1 MKLLHPV
8 SLAVAVALGGASYL
22 AYHNAQPNMYEQ
34 KADYLAAKAEK
45 KANSPKRYD
54 KPKEAQEFYIAQRLP
69 KGVETLP
76 TEKYSKALAHIKT
89 MQHYSLADSKI
100 VFDYTPR
107 MNSVDGIN
115 RELGQWK
122 ELGPGN
128 IGGRTRALIIHPTEH
143 DTMYAAGVAGG
154 VWKTTDAGKS
164 WQPMSDLATNLAV
177 TTLTFAPN
185 DPNTIYAG
193 TGEGFFNADAMR
205 GDGIFKSTD
214 GGATW
219 EQLEATAG
227 NELFHYTNKIVFSK
241 NDPAIL
247 YAATRGGVQRSKDN
261 GASWETVF
269 VAKGASVGCTDLTLV
284 DDGDKDVLVTACGSF
299 DTGGI
304 HRSADGGDNW
314 DSVLVAPKQGRST
327 IAVAPSDNNVMYALL
342 ANIDDHGMEAVYKSE
357 DMGLTWTATVTRDS
371 ADEFSR
377 LLLSNTV
384 YGLFPQCGYGPEPQF
399 YNQGWYDNIIAVDPV
414 NPDVVWTGGIDTF
427 RSDDGGKTFV
437 PTSIWWFDMDHE
449 LYAHADQHTIVFHP
463 AYDGVNN
470 TTMFVGND
478 GGIQRTDNAMG
489 ERLDLEQVCGASD
502 DPAGKINW
510 QTLNNGYAVTQFYH
524 GTVMPDG
531 TAYFGGTQDNGTL
544 LGEDGGFNEWREIT
558 GGDGG
563 WTAVDPTNP
572 DVMFSEY
579 TGLSLQKS
587 TDGGVTFADAFNGIT
602 GDGFPFITRF
612 EMAPSNPQV
621 LWIGGNQ
628 LWRTTD
634 QAENWVAGSPVLDSS
649 VYAIGIAPQDENIVA
664 AGTREGYIYINYA
677 AGEADAEQPWHSF
690 KIGAEDERAT
700 ISAIAFDP
708 TDAQIAYATVST
720 FDQAHVW
727 KTTDGGKSWMPIDK
741 DIPNVP
747 ATSVAVDPNNAQRV
761 IIGTDLGV
769 FISTDG
775 GENWFA
781 DGSGLANTNIAKV
794 AFHNNE
800 VFAFTHGRS
809 AYKVALASFG
819 DAELS
824 TQEDTELNVAPA
836 LVSRFTGATFTM
848 VEITEQPESGA
859 LMLDGEALD
868 LGAVVEGDN
877 VAKVVYMPNV
887 DFNGEDHFKVAGK
900 TAGSDVAEEVP
911 VDLTVEAVND
921 APVFQGIEDIYL
933 TLGQKF
939 TLDFKDK
946 VTDIEGD
953 PVTLSMETQV
963 PGFTF
968 EDGVFS
974 GQASELFSGDVRLT
988 ASDGELETSISF
1000 VVDIVD
1006 LTDRTPVIEQQ
1017 QRFEVFENTPVGTTI
1032 GQLAFSDPDAETSP
1046 VVAFHV
1052 YGDNSFTIDAEG
1064 NIIVARE
1071 LDFEFQELAVLGV
1084 QAEDSLGHLSE
1095 HTTVNVKIKDLR
1107 GDDDDDDD
1115 GDAGSFSWLALLS
1128 LPLALLRRRRK

>member
-8 SLAVAVALGGASYL
+8 SLAVAIALGGASYL
-22 AYHNAQPNMYEQ
+22 AYQNAQPNMYEL

-54 KPKEAQEFYIAQRLP
+54 KPKEAQEFYISQRLP

-76 TEKYSKALAHIKT
+76 TEKYSKALAQMKT
-89 MQHYSLADSKI
+89 MQRYSLADNKV
-100 VFDYTPR
+100 VFDYRPR

-115 RELGQWK
+115 RELGQWE

-128 IGGRTRALIIHPTEH
+128 IGGRTRALIIHPTDH
-143 DTMYAAGVAGG
+143 DTMYTAGVAGG

-193 TGEGFFNADAMR
+193 TGEGFFNADALR

-214 GGATW
+214 GGVSW
-219 EQLEATAG
+219 EQLEATSG

-241 NDPAIL
+241 NDPATL
-247 YAATRGGVQRSKDN
+247 YAATRGGVQRSKDL

-269 VAKGASVGCTDLTLV
+269 VAEGASAGCTDLTLV
-284 DDGDKDVLVTACGSF
+284 DGGDKDVLVTACGSF

-304 HRSADGGDNW
+304 HRSADSGDNW
-314 DSVLVAPKQGRST
+314 DPVLVVPKQGRST
-327 IAVAPSDNNVMYALL
+327 IAVAPSDNNIMYALL

-357 DMGLTWTATVTRDS
+357 DMGLTWNATVTRDS
-371 ADEFSR
+371 ADDYSK

-384 YGLFPQCGYGPEPQF
+384 FGLFPQCGYGPEPQF

-437 PTSIWWFDMDHE
+437 PTSIWWFSMDHE

-489 ERLDLEQVCGASD
+489 ERLDLAQVCGASN
-502 DPAGKINW
+502 DPTGKVNW

-572 DVMFSEY
+572 NVLFTEY
-579 TGLSLQKS
+579 TNLSIQKS
-587 TDGGVTFADAFNGIT
+587 TDGGETFADAFNGIT

-634 QAENWVAGSPVLDSS
+634 QAENWVAGSPVLDSA

-677 AGEADAEQPWHSF
+677 AGEANAEQPWHSF
-690 KIGAEDERAT
+690 KIGKEDERAT

-741 DIPNVP
+741 NIPNVP

-781 DGSGLANTNIAKV
+781 DGSGLANTNVAKV
-794 AFHNNE
+794 TFHGNE

-809 AYKVALASFG
+809 AYKVASATDQHYEITLDEDSSVKVASAFA
-819 DAELS
+819 DRF
-824 TQEDTELNVAPA
+824 LNAFA
-836 LVSRFTGATFTM
+836 S
-848 VEITEQPESGA
+848 VEITELPQSGE
-859 LMLDGEALD
+859 LMLGDELLAV
-868 LGAVVEGDN
+868 GAVVALDKFDMVTYKPVTNFAGKDAFRFTGTAEKAESGQEVTVELN
-877 VAKVVYMPNV
+877 VENVNDMPVIGELENLEVMLGQSVEV
-887 DFNGEDHFKVAGK
+887 DFNGKI
-900 TAGSDVAEEVP
+900 SDIDSEK
-911 VDLTVEAVND
+911 
-921 APVFQGIEDIYL
+921 I
-933 TLGQKF
+933 
-939 TLDFKDK
+939 
-946 VTDIEGD
+946 
-953 PVTLSMETQV
+953 TLSIEPQI
-963 PGFTF
+963 PGLRFT
-968 EDGVFS
+968 EGVLK
-974 GQASELFSGDVRLT
+974 GIASSVFSGDVKLYAMDGDSKVS
-988 ASDGELETSISF
+988 ASFSVNIYDAS
-1000 VVDIVD
+1000 
-1006 LTDRTPVIEQQ
+1006 PVIESNQS
-1017 QRFEVFENTPVGTTI
+1017 FEVLENTPIGTVV
-1032 GQLAFSDPDAETSP
+1032 GQLVFSDPDAEVSP
-1046 VVAFHV
+1046 VEKFHV
-1052 YGDNSFTIDAEG
+1052 YGDSFFNVDAEG
-1064 NIIVARE
+1064 KVIVAKE
-1071 LDFEFQELAVLGV
+1071 LDYEYQEEVYFGV
-1084 QAEDSLGHLSE
+1084 QAEDTYGNLSN
-1095 HTTVNVKIKDLR
+1095 HTEVHVSIRNLR

>member
-8 SLAVAVALGGASYL
+8 SLAVAIALGGASYL
-22 AYHNAQPNMYEQ
+22 AYQNTQPSMYEQ

-45 KANSPKRYD
+45 KAQSPKRYD

-69 KGVETLP
+69 KGAQTLP
-76 TEKYSKALAHIKT
+76 TEKYSKALAQIKT
-89 MQHYSLADSKI
+89 MQRYSLADNKV
-100 VFDYTPR
+100 VFDYRPR
-107 MNSVDGIN
+107 VNSVDGIN
-115 RELGQWK
+115 REIGQWE

-128 IGGRTRALIIHPTEH
+128 IGGRTRTLIIHPTEH
-143 DTMYAAGVAGG
+143 DIMYTAGVAGG
-154 VWKTTDAGKS
+154 VWKTTDAGQS
-164 WQPMSDLATNLAV
+164 WTPMSDLATNLAV

-193 TGEGFFNADAMR
+193 TGEGFFNADALR

-214 GGATW
+214 GGVTW

-227 NELFHYTNKIVFSK
+227 NELFHYTNKIVFSE
-241 NDPAIL
+241 NDPSTL
-247 YAATRGGVQRSKDN
+247 YAATRGGVQRSKDS

-269 VAKGASVGCTDLTLV
+269 VAEDAAVGCTDLTLV

-304 HRSADGGDNW
+304 HRSADGGDDW
-314 DSVLVAPKQGRST
+314 AAVLAVPNQGRST
-327 IAVAPSDNNVMYALL
+327 IAVAPSDNNIMYALL
-342 ANIDDHGMEAVYKSE
+342 ANINDHGMEAVYKSE
-357 DMGLTWTATVTRDS
+357 DKGLTWNATVTRDS
-371 ADEFSR
+371 ADDYSK

-437 PTSIWWFDMDHE
+437 PTSIWWFSMDHP

-478 GGIQRTDNAMG
+478 GGIQRTDNALD
-489 ERLDLEQVCGASD
+489 ERLDLAQVCGASSE
-502 DPAGKINW
+502 PAGKVNW

-572 DVMFSEY
+572 NVLFTEY
-579 TGLSLQKS
+579 TNLSIQKS
-587 TDGGVTFADAFNGIT
+587 TDGGVTFADSFNGIT

-727 KTTDGGKSWMPIDK
+727 KTTDGGKNWLPIDK

-781 DGSGLANTNIAKV
+781 DGSGLANTNVAKV
-794 AFHNNE
+794 TFHGNE
-800 VFAFTHGRS
+800 IFAFTHGRS
-809 AYKVALASFG
+809 AYKVSAATYEHYAFTL
-819 DAELS
+819 D
-824 TQEDTELNVAPA
+824 EDTSVNVAPA
-836 LVSRFTGATFTM
+836 FADRFLNTFASIEIAELPQSGELMLEEELLTVGSVVALDKFDMVIYKPDPDFTGEDVFKFTGTAEKAESGQEVTVELNVENVNDMPVIGELENLEVMLGQPVEIDFNDLVS
-848 VEITEQPESGA
+848 
-859 LMLDGEALD
+859 
-868 LGAVVEGDN
+868 
-877 VAKVVYMPNV
+877 
-887 DFNGEDHFKVAGK
+887 
-900 TAGSDVAEEVP
+900 
-911 VDLTVEAVND
+911 
-921 APVFQGIEDIYL
+921 DIDSETL
-933 TLGQKF
+933 TLS
-939 TLDFKDK
+939 
-946 VTDIEGD
+946 IEPQIPGLRFSQG
-953 PVTLSMETQV
+953 VLSGV
-963 PGFTF
+963 ASS
-968 EDGVFS
+968 VFS
-974 GQASELFSGDVRLT
+974 GDIKLHAT
-988 ASDGELETSISF
+988 DGEFEVSASF
-1000 VVDIVD
+1000 SVNIYDAS
-1006 LTDRTPVIEQQ
+1006 PVIESN
-1017 QRFEVFENTPVGTTI
+1017 QRFEVLENTPIGTVV
-1032 GQLAFSDPDAETSP
+1032 GQLVFSDPDAEVSP
-1046 VVAFHV
+1046 VEKFHV
-1052 YGDNSFTIDAEG
+1052 YGNSLFSVDAEG
-1064 NIIVARE
+1064 KVIVAKE
-1071 LDFEFQELAVLGV
+1071 VDFEFQEEVYFGV
-1084 QAEDSLGHLSE
+1084 QAEDTYGNLSN
-1095 HTTVNVKIKDLR
+1095 HTEVHVTIRDLR

-1115 GDAGSFSWLALLS
+1115 GDSGSFSWLALLS
-1128 LPLALLRRRRK
+1128 LPLAMLRRRRK

>member
-8 SLAVAVALGGASYL
+8 SLAVAIALGGASYL
-22 AYHNAQPNMYEQ
+22 TYQHAQQTPYEQ

-54 KPKEAQEFYIAQRLP
+54 KPKEAQEFYISQRLP
-69 KGVETLP
+69 KGVETIP
-76 TEKYSKALAHIKT
+76 TEKYSQALEDIKN
-89 MQHYSLADSKI
+89 MRRYSLADNKI
-100 VFDYTPR
+100 VFDYVPQL
-107 MNSVDGIN
+107 NSPDGMH
-115 RELGQWK
+115 RELGQWE

-143 DTMYAAGVAGG
+143 DTMYTAGVAGG

-164 WQPMSDLATNLAV
+164 WQPLSDLATNLAV

-193 TGEGFFNADAMR
+193 TGEGFFNADALR

-214 GGATW
+214 GGVSWT
-219 EQLEATAG
+219 QLEATAG
-227 NELFHYTNKIVFSK
+227 NELFHYTNKIVFGK
-241 NDPAIL
+241 NDPSTL

-261 GASWETVF
+261 GTSWETVF
-269 VAKGASVGCTDLTLV
+269 VKEDAAVGCTDLTVV
-284 DDGDKDVLVTACGSF
+284 DGGDHDVLVTACGSF
-299 DTGGI
+299 DTGGM
-304 HRSADGGDNW
+304 HRSADGGDTW
-314 DSVLVAPKQGRST
+314 AAVLELETQGRTT
-327 IAVAPSDNNVMYALL
+327 IAVAPSDNNIMYALL
-342 ANIDDHGMEAVYKSE
+342 ANIGDHGMEAVYKSE
-357 DMGLTWTATVTRDS
+357 DMGATWNATVTRDT
-371 ADEFSR
+371 ADEYSR

-414 NPDVVWTGGIDTF
+414 NPDVVWTGGIDMF

-478 GGIQRTDNAMG
+478 GGIQRTDNALD
-489 ERLDLEQVCGASD
+489 ERLDLQQVCGASD
-502 DPAGKINW
+502 DPKGKVNW

-544 LGEDGGFNEWREIT
+544 LGEDGGFNAWREIT

-572 DVMFSEY
+572 NVLFSEY
-579 TGLSLQKS
+579 TNLSIQKS
-587 TDGGVTFADAFNGIT
+587 TDGGVTFADSFNGIT

-649 VYAIGIAPQDENIVA
+649 VYAIGIAPQNENIVA
-664 AGTREGYIYINYA
+664 AGTREGYIYINYN
-677 AGEADAEQPWHSF
+677 AGEADDSTPWNSF
-690 KIGAEDERAT
+690 KIGAEDVRAT

-708 TDAQIAYATVST
+708 TDDKVAYATVST

-747 ATSVAVDPNNAQRV
+747 ATSVAVDPKNAKRV

-781 DGSGLANTNIAKV
+781 DGSGLANTNVAKV
-794 AFHNNE
+794 AFHGNE

-809 AYKVALASFG
+809 AYKVASATDEHYEITLDEDSTANVSSAFADRFKNAFAS
-819 DAELS
+819 
-824 TQEDTELNVAPA
+824 
-836 LVSRFTGATFTM
+836 
-848 VEITEQPESGA
+848 VEITELPESGD
-859 LMLDGEALD
+859 LMLGEELLAVGAVIALD
-868 LGAVVEGDN
+868 KFDMVTYTPETNFTGEDSFKFTGTADKAESAQEVTVELNVEDVNDMPVIADLEDLEVMLGQAVE
-877 VAKVVYMPNV
+877 V
-887 DFNGEDHFKVAGK
+887 DFNGKV
-900 TAGSDVAEEVP
+900 SD
-911 VDLTVEAVND
+911 
-921 APVFQGIEDIYL
+921 
-933 TLGQKF
+933 
-939 TLDFKDK
+939 LDSEN
-946 VTDIEGD
+946 I
-953 PVTLSMETQV
+953 TLSIEPQI
-963 PGFTF
+963 PGLRFS
-968 EDGVFS
+968 EGVLS
-974 GQASELFSGDVRLT
+974 GIASSVFSGDVKLHAT
-988 ASDGELETSISF
+988 DGDHEVSASFAVNIYDAS
-1000 VVDIVD
+1000 
-1006 LTDRTPVIEQQ
+1006 PVIESNQS
-1017 QRFEVFENTPVGTTI
+1017 FEVVENTPIGTVI
-1032 GQLAFSDPDAETSP
+1032 GQLVFSDPDAEVSP
-1046 VVAFHV
+1046 VEKFHV
-1052 YGDNSFTIDAEG
+1052 YGDSLFSVDAEG
-1064 NIIVARE
+1064 NVIVAKE
-1071 LDFEFQELAVLGV
+1071 LDFEFQEEVYFGV
-1084 QAEDSLGHLSE
+1084 QAEDTHGNLSN
-1095 HTTVNVKIKDLR
+1095 HTEVHVTIRDLR
-1107 GDDDDDDD
+1107 GNDDDDDD
-1115 GDAGSFSWLALLS
+1115 GDSGSFAWLSLLS
-1128 LPLALLRRRRK
+1128 LPLAMLRRRRK

>member
-22 AYHNAQPNMYEQ
+22 AYQNAQPSMYEQ

-54 KPKEAQEFYIAQRLP
+54 KPKEAQEFYISQRLP
-69 KGVETLP
+69 KGAETLP

-89 MQHYSLADSKI
+89 MQRYSLADSKV

-107 MNSVDGIN
+107 MNSFDGIN
-115 RELGQWK
+115 RELGQWE

-128 IGGRTRALIIHPTEH
+128 IGGRTRTLIIHPTEH
-143 DTMYAAGVAGG
+143 DIMYTAGVAGG
-154 VWKTTDAGKS
+154 VWKTTDAGQS
-164 WQPMSDLATNLAV
+164 WQPLSDLATNLAV

-193 TGEGFFNADAMR
+193 TGEGFFNADAIR
-205 GDGIFKSTD
+205 GDGIFRSTD

-219 EQLEATAG
+219 EQLEATAS

-241 NDPAIL
+241 NDPATL
-247 YAATRGGVQRSKDN
+247 YAATRGGVQRSKDS
-261 GASWETVF
+261 GVSWETVF
-269 VAKGASVGCTDLTLV
+269 VAEGAAVGCTDLTLV

-304 HRSADGGDNW
+304 HRSADSGDSW
-314 DSVLVAPKQGRST
+314 ATVLAVPNQGRST
-327 IAVAPSDNNVMYALL
+327 IAAAPSDSNIMYALL
-342 ANIDDHGMEAVYKSE
+342 ANINDHGMEAVYKSE
-357 DMGLTWTATVTRDS
+357 DMGLTWNTTVTRDS
-371 ADEFSR
+371 ADAYSR

-384 YGLFPQCGYGPEPQF
+384 YGLFPQCGYGPEPQY

-414 NPDVVWTGGIDTF
+414 NPDVVWTGGIDLF
-427 RSDDGGKTFV
+427 RSDDGGQSFV
-437 PTSIWWFDMDHE
+437 PTSIWWFDMTHP
-449 LYAHADQHTIVFHP
+449 LYAHADQHTLVFHP

-470 TTMFVGND
+470 TTLFAGND
-478 GGIQRTDNAMG
+478 GGIQRTDNALDA
-489 ERLDLEQVCGASD
+489 RLDLSQVCGATN
-502 DPAGKINW
+502 DPTGKVNW

-544 LGEDGGFNEWREIT
+544 LGSDGGFNEWREIT

-579 TGLSLQKS
+579 TRLSLQKS
-587 TDGGVTFADAFNGIT
+587 TDGGVTFANSVNGIT

-621 LWIGGNQ
+621 LWIGGAQ

-677 AGEADAEQPWHSF
+677 AGAADAEQPWHSF

-708 TDAQIAYATVST
+708 SDAQIAYATVST

-727 KTTDGGKSWMPIDK
+727 KTTDGGKSWLPIDK

-747 ATSVAVDPNNAQRV
+747 ATSVAVDPNNPQRV

-769 FISTDG
+769 FISVDG

-809 AYKVALASFG
+809 AYKVPLATFG
-819 DAELS
+819 KVELN
-824 TQEDTELNVAPA
+824 TLEDTELSVTPA
-836 LVSRFTGATFTM
+836 FVSRFSKEAFAT
-848 VEITEQPESGA
+848 VEIIVAPESGA
-859 LMLDGEALD
+859 LML
-868 LGAVVEGDN
+868 EGDVLTAGSV
-877 VAKVVYMPNV
+877 VAADKFAQVVYLPHA
-887 DFNGEDHFKVAGK
+887 DYSGEDNFTLNG
-900 TAGSDVAEEVP
+900 TPEGSDVAEEVM
-911 VDLTVEAVND
+911 VDLTIEAVND
-921 APVFQGIEDIYL
+921 APVFDELDDIIL
-933 TLGQKF
+933 TLGDKIGMNF
-939 TLDFKDK
+939 NDK
-946 VTDIEGD
+946 VSDVDSESIK
-953 PVTLSMETQV
+953 LSMEPKISGLTLV
-963 PGFTF
+963 N
-968 EDGVFS
+968 GVLI
-974 GQASELFSGDVRLT
+974 GTAEEAFSGDVKLI
-988 ASDGELETSISF
+988 ASDGEAETTTSF
-1000 VVDIVD
+1000 VIDIAE
-1006 LTDRTPVIEQQ
+1006 RAPVIELQ
-1017 QRFEVFENTPVGTTI
+1017 QRFEVFENTAVGTII
-1032 GQLAFSDPDAETSP
+1032 GQLAFSDPDADVSP
-1046 VVAFHV
+1046 VTAFHV
-1052 YGDNSFTIDAEG
+1052 YGDDSFTIDVEG
-1064 NIIVARE
+1064 NITVARE
-1071 LDFEFQELAVLGV
+1071 LDFEYQELAVLGV
-1084 QAEDSLGHLSE
+1084 QAEDTFGHMSK

-1107 GDDDDDDD
+1107 GDDDDDND
-1115 GDAGSFSWLALLS
+1115 GDSGSFSWLALLS
-1128 LPLALLRRRRK
+1128 LPLAMLRRRRK